1 MSRKNKKNKGSEK
14 PELENIEKTEEISDF
29 PEENTE
35 AAEEIP
41 DAETENVDPENSD
54 SKTASEGRSA
64 AKEKKSK
71 HRRSIN
77 TRSLKHGTISAAFTA
92 VFIAVVVV
100 VNVIAAV
107 VSERFGAAADLTG
120 GGLYTL
126 DEVTEEYLAEDLNSE
141 VTITVLNSEQT
152 FEQNTATRQVSEILK
167 KMEIANSN
175 IKLEFLSLD
184 QNPNYVSRFTGETLD
199 TDYIVI
205 ESKKTGRH
213 RTITPVDY
221 FGLTTDE
228 LLSYYYYYGYVTQYL
243 IEQEAVGAMMYVS
256 DEDPVRVA
264 FTEGYSEADYSALK
278 SLLEKNG
285 YSTETVDLMTASDI
299 DPDIDFVIV
308 HAPRIDIGKE
318 QLAKLDKFLDN
329 GGKYGK
335 NVIYFAGVSQ
345 PRTPNID
352 EFLDDWSIS
361 VGFSY
366 VGQQDANY
374 LISPLTAYAHRLQIN
389 SSKYTTEI
397 YGSPLYTLGA
407 DMRPIFLENNGKADT
422 SILLKTYDNAFL
434 YPIDESEA
442 ENFDIDTAR
451 QGVFN
456 EAAAASKTA
465 SDGTLSRV
473 IAVGSETFSQNYFM
487 SYTNGN
493 NGEFFVSLFNYI
505 SGKTRG
511 VVIQAKTPIDVR
523 FEMTAKTANTLAV
536 VLCVVIPV
544 CIIVIGI
551 TVWIRR
557 RHK

>member
-1 MSRKNKKNKGSEK
+1 MSNKNKKKNKSSVPEK
-14 PELENIEKTEEISDF
+14 AENLELENIEAAEKG
-29 PEENTE
+29 NTE
-35 AAEEIP
+35 AAEEES
-41 DAETENVDPENSD
+41 AETASDNDTSENNTTQTH
-54 SKTASEGRSA
+54 TAA
-64 AKEKKSK
+64 VEKKTK
-71 HRRSIN
+71 QRRSIN
-77 TRSLKHGTISAAFTA
+77 TRSLKHGSISAAFTA
-92 VFIAVVVV
+92 IFIAAVVV

-107 VSERFGAAADLTG
+107 ISDRFGAAADLTG

-126 DEVTEEYLAEDLNSE
+126 DEVTKLYLAEELKSE
-141 VTITVLNSEQT
+141 VTVTVLNSEQV

-175 IKLEFLSLD
+175 VKLEYLSLD

-213 RTITPVDY
+213 RIITPVDY

-228 LLSYYYYYGYVTQYL
+228 LLSYYYYYGYVAQYL

-256 DEDPVRVA
+256 DENPVRVA
-264 FTEGYSEADYSALK
+264 FTEGYGEADYSALK

-285 YSTETVDLMTASDI
+285 YSVETVNLMAASDI
-299 DPDIDFVIV
+299 DPGIDFVIV
-308 HAPRIDIGKE
+308 HAPLIDIGKE

-329 GGKYGK
+329 NGEYGR
-335 NVIYFAGVSQ
+335 NVIYFASISQ
-345 PRTPNID
+345 PKTPNID
-352 EFLDDWSIS
+352 EFLGDWSIS
-361 VGFSY
+361 VGFY
-366 VGQQDANY
+366 DVWQMDPNY
-374 LISPLTAYAHRLQIN
+374 LISSLTPYAHRLQIN

-407 DMRPIFLENNGKADT
+407 NMRPIFLENDGRADT
-422 SILLKTYDNAFL
+422 SILLKTYDRAFL
-434 YPIDESEA
+434 YPLDDSEA
-442 ENFDIDTAR
+442 EDFDINTAR

-456 EAAAASKTA
+456 EVAAASKTSA
-465 SDGTLSRV
+465 DGALSRV
-473 IAVGSETFSQNYFM
+473 IAVGSETFSQRDLM

-493 NGEFFVSLFNYI
+493 NGEFFVILFNYV
-505 SGKTRG
+505 SGKTTG
-511 VVIQAKTPIDVR
+511 IVIQPKTPINVR
-523 FEMTAKTANTLAV
+523 FEMTAKTANALAV

-557 RHK
+557 RHR